1 MGSVNITA
9 IVNNAESYKYNLYNA
24 TQFYLKTLLK
34 NRVYKFHISAKYNQ
48 IVEFELNKSD
58 SSDIDYQSIYVYEY
72 SNYQESKLSE
82 KYVRFKKYN
91 LSSNSYKLS
100 YLIYNPSTSYI
111 VLEIKESYD
120 YLIFVYLKAIVR
132 KYDLEIDLV
141 NRFPKSIEIF
151 QKFTYKFY
159 VPAKYHQ
166 KVEIKFTGSLH
177 YLYSKQY
184 LNIYEYSSRTFGR
197 QLRNTSFNLYSN
209 SNYNGDYDYY
219 SSIYTIYYP
228 QTSYAAF
235 EITPNSEWGSVYASP
250 IITSWATYEYDLTG
264 SKSVKLGY
272 LSSGEIARF
281 YISATY
287 NQTINIKFTQENS
300 VNPNFQNHKINIYE
314 FPNRTSLEELR
325 YVELYLSYNSKKN
338 SLTQSYTVYD
348 TSTTFVAFEL
358 ISSFSMNE
366 VTVKASI
373 GSFDDETKINLA
385 IIILPIL
392 FVICVVAII
401 IFIYKKN
408 HKKNDNQ
415 LQNLKNK
422 TNTQPLYPISQF
434 N

>member
-1 MGSVNITA
+1 M
-9 IVNNAESYKYNLYNA
+9 
-24 TQFYLKTLLK
+24 
-34 NRVYKFHISAKYNQ
+34 
-48 IVEFELNKSD
+48 
-58 SSDIDYQSIYVYEY
+58 
-72 SNYQESKLSE
+72 
-82 KYVRFKKYN
+82 
-91 LSSNSYKLS
+91 
-100 YLIYNPSTSYI
+100 
-111 VLEIKESYD
+111 
-120 YLIFVYLKAIVR
+120 
-132 KYDLEIDLV
+132 
-141 NRFPKSIEIF
+141 
-151 QKFTYKFY
+151 
-159 VPAKYHQ
+159 
-166 KVEIKFTGSLH
+166 
-177 YLYSKQY
+177 
-184 LNIYEYSSRTFGR
+184 
-197 QLRNTSFNLYSN
+197 
-209 SNYNGDYDYY
+209 
-219 SSIYTIYYP
+219 
-228 QTSYAAF
+228 
-235 EITPNSEWGSVYASP
+235 GSVYASP
-250 IITSWATYEYDLTG
+250 IISSWATYEYDLTG

-348 TSTTFVAFEL
+348 ISTTFVAFEL

-408 HKKNDNQ
+408 HKNNDNQ
-415 LQNLKNK
+415 LQNLTNK
-422 TNTQPLYPISQF
+422 TNTQPLYPNSQI